1 MNPDRSVAHLKAR
14 LVARGYSQTYSVDFR
29 DPFSCIQNVWLFDF
43 LSLLLFIQLALHYS
57 DVKDAFLRGDS
68 FEEVYMEQ
76 PIGFV
81 AQEETRMEL
90 S

>member
-1 MNPDRSVAHLKAR
+1 MLTLEILSPVSKTF
-14 LVARGYSQTYSVDFR
+14 GYSTSYL
-29 DPFSCIQNVWLFDF
+29 SCSSYNW
-43 LSLLLFIQLALHYS
+43 ALHYS